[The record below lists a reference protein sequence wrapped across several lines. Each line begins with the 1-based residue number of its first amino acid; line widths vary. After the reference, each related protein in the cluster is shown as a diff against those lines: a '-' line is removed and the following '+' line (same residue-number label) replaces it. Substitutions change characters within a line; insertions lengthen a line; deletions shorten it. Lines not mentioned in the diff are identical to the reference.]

1 MENGKRKFLTL
12 AVLAVLVIGQIVSAV
27 KIKELKTELSDLTV
41 SYSHDIGIMNSNI
54 DGIYSNVDEKLK
66 KQASLLSG
74 TEVTYGE
81 LNIADHTVP
90 VTVAVVPKAVSAT
103 TQMSITVCE
112 KEYPLTRGGE
122 KFYTTVNIGLFETE
136 STFPLLAVK
145 NGDTTQSEYLEDV
158 PVDNLYNR
166 YLPHLY
172 TVGMIDAVSSKN
184 GIAVD
189 GNITVEYKP
198 ANNKMA
204 VLMSDYELVTVI
216 GGKETERRTITG
228 EITTA
233 GGVYYDFRETYKINS
248 EKDVRFFV
256 EAVDS
261 LGYRHRVLADFSW
274 IGAGGSASHEEEA
287 IYGGEWIYD
296 KDGNLLYGEE

>member
-1 MENGKRKFLTL
+1 MENGKRKILTF
-12 AVLAVLVIGQIVSAV
+12 AVLAVLVIGQIASAV
-27 KIKELKTELSDLTV
+27 KIKELKTELSNLTV
-41 SYSHDIGIMNSNI
+41 SHSHDIGIMNSNI
-54 DGIYSNVDEKLK
+54 NDIYTNVEEKLK

-74 TEVTYGE
+74 IEATYGE
-81 LNIADHTVP
+81 LNITDHTVP
-90 VTVAVVPKAVSAT
+90 VTVAAVPKTVSANT
-103 TQMSITVCE
+103 EMSITVCGR
-112 KEYPLTRGGE
+112 EYPLTRNGE
-122 KFYTTVNIGLFETE
+122 KFYTTVAVGLFETE
-136 STFPLLAVK
+136 SQYPLLSVK

-158 PVDNLYNR
+158 RIDNLYNR

-172 TVGMIDAVSSKN
+172 TVGTIDAVSDKN

-198 ANNKMA
+198 ANNKTA
-204 VLMSDYELVTVI
+204 VLMRDYELVTEIDGNV
-216 GGKETERRTITG
+216 TERRKITG

-233 GGVYYDFRETYKINS
+233 GGVFYDFRETYKIS
-248 EKDVRFFV
+248 AGKDIRFFV

-274 IGAGGSASHEEEA
+274 IGADGSVSYEQEA